1 MIVLDQLTNELE
13 RFRRAVAIIP
23 GQKRD
28 LAPVDATAFVDSLE
42 VGALNAAQYR
52 IAGSWAAKGR
62 VLPNLDLGVRCAG
75 IMFLLRECADD
86 GPAKTLRRSAPAT
99 RSRSTS
105 PSSSP
110 ATLPVEQ
117 IAAAAQPNKRVRN
130 GRLHFCISSRT
141 KFPSLGLI

>member
-1 MIVLDQLTNELE
+1 MIVLDQLTNDLE

-75 IMFLLRECADD
+75 IIFLLRECADD
-86 GPAKTLRRSAPAT
+86 WSAKTLRRSAPAT

-110 ATLPVEQ
+110 ATL
-117 IAAAAQPNKRVRN
+117 AVRTDR
-130 GRLHFCISSRT
+130 GRGPTKQACKKWTLAFLHLVAHEI
-141 KFPSLGLI
+141 P

>member
-1 MIVLDQLTNELE
+1 MIVLDQLTNDLE

-62 VLPNLDLGVRCAG
+62 VLLAATETVW
-75 IMFLLRECADD
+75 
-86 GPAKTLRRSAPAT
+86 GPPFGLQEVSA
-99 RSRSTS
+99 
-105 PSSSP
+105 
-110 ATLPVEQ
+110 
-117 IAAAAQPNKRVRN
+117 RV
-130 GRLHFCISSRT
+130 
-141 KFPSLGLI
+141 